1 MKNYISSEYLKHK
14 NTFAKKLVWLAPILT
29 LCLNVLTPM
38 WYQQNSY
45 NWWYVFL
52 YPGCLTLL
60 SILIIQRDN
69 GKLKFRAILSLPVD
83 LKKVWYA
90 KIITCIIYIVLAN
103 TILMLCNVAGGFII
117 QHIFDIPMTISPMQA
132 LFGTLCIILASI
144 WNIPLCL
151 WFTKKVGVFATL
163 ILNVGMNFML
173 GTLGAN
179 TSFWFICPYSWVT
192 RLMVPTLGI
201 LPNGESVT
209 GSALSTPLPLVIM
222 TICLSLLLLYTISKS
237 TAKSFIKQEVL

>member
-52 YPGCLTLL
+52 YPGCLMLL

-103 TILMLCNVAGGFII
+103 TILMLCNVAGIVRNTLHYSGKYMEYSIMLVVYKKSGCI
-117 QHIFDIPMTISPMQA
+117 CHSHIKCRNE
-132 LFGTLCIILASI
+132 LYVG
-144 WNIPLCL
+144 NIRSEYR
-151 WFTKKVGVFATL
+151 F
-163 ILNVGMNFML
+163 
-173 GTLGAN
+173 
-179 TSFWFICPYSWVT
+179 
-192 RLMVPTLGI
+192 
-201 LPNGESVT
+201 
-209 GSALSTPLPLVIM
+209 LVHM
-222 TICLSLLLLYTISKS
+222 SL
-237 TAKSFIKQEVL
+237 

>member
-90 KIITCIIYIVLAN
+90 K
-103 TILMLCNVAGGFII
+103 
-117 QHIFDIPMTISPMQA
+117 
-132 LFGTLCIILASI
+132 
-144 WNIPLCL
+144 
-151 WFTKKVGVFATL
+151 
-163 ILNVGMNFML
+163 
-173 GTLGAN
+173 
-179 TSFWFICPYSWVT
+179 
-192 RLMVPTLGI
+192 
-201 LPNGESVT
+201 
-209 GSALSTPLPLVIM
+209 
-222 TICLSLLLLYTISKS
+222 
-237 TAKSFIKQEVL
+237 

>member
-1 MKNYISSEYLKHK
+1 
-14 NTFAKKLVWLAPILT
+14 
-29 LCLNVLTPM
+29 
-38 WYQQNSY
+38 
-45 NWWYVFL
+45 
-52 YPGCLTLL
+52 
-60 SILIIQRDN
+60 
-69 GKLKFRAILSLPVD
+69 
-83 LKKVWYA
+83 
-90 KIITCIIYIVLAN
+90 
-103 TILMLCNVAGGFII
+103 MLCNVAGGFII

-163 ILNVGMNFML
+163 ILNVGMSFML

-179 TSFWFICPYSWVT
+179 KSFWFICPDRWVT

>member
-29 LCLNVLTPM
+29 LCLNVLAPM
-38 WYQQNSY
+38 MYQQNSY

-69 GKLKFRAILSLPVD
+69 GKLKFRA
-83 LKKVWYA
+83 
-90 KIITCIIYIVLAN
+90 
-103 TILMLCNVAGGFII
+103 ILMLCNVAGGFII

-163 ILNVGMNFML
+163 ILNVGMSFML

>member
-29 LCLNVLTPM
+29 LCLNILAPM

-132 LFGTLCIILASI
+132 LFGTLCIMLVVYKKSGCVCHSHIKCRNELYVG
-144 WNIPLCL
+144 NIRGKYK
-151 WFTKKVGVFATL
+151 F
-163 ILNVGMNFML
+163 
-173 GTLGAN
+173 
-179 TSFWFICPYSWVT
+179 
-192 RLMVPTLGI
+192 
-201 LPNGESVT
+201 
-209 GSALSTPLPLVIM
+209 LVHM
-222 TICLSLLLLYTISKS
+222 SL
-237 TAKSFIKQEVL
+237 